1 MKLNSLIWVLLLC
14 SVALFAQDK
23 SFYWGPRV
31 SLDMYSVYNT
41 NSVRVQYGSPAD
53 KVDHRDPYRDA
64 SGVGMNLGL
73 AARYMFGS
81 WGLAAEVNA
90 GLCMLSMDNGLY
102 GRTTYDVMGYA
113 ERTSLQENLDFFRF
127 SMPIM
132 YFKKFGD
139 LFYVEVGP
147 QFSLNYVDERTL
159 GEDEEIELGG
169 WEPNLF
175 GVSALLGGG
184 FDIPVGKTKRLDIG
198 GRLVLDFTRL
208 ERDSKVELEEPDSF
222 RKASSAKLFAWYSY
236 LAFYL

>member
-1 MKLNSLIWVLLLC
+1 MKLNSLTLVIFLC
-14 SVALFAQDK
+14 SVALSAQDK
-23 SFYWGPRV
+23 SFYWGPRA
-31 SLDMYSVYNT
+31 SLNMFSVYNT
-41 NSVRVQYGSPAD
+41 NSVRVQYGNPAD
-53 KVDHRDPYRDA
+53 KVIHRDSYKDA
-64 SGVGMNLGL
+64 SGVGMDFGL

-81 WGLAAEVNA
+81 WGAAVELNI
-90 GLCMLSMDNGLY
+90 GLCMLSMDNDLY
-102 GRTTYDVMGYA
+102 GRTSYNAMGYA
-113 ERTSLQENLDFFRF
+113 NRTSLQENLDFFRF

-132 YFKKFGD
+132 YFKKFGE

-147 QFSLNYVDERTL
+147 QFSLNYADDRTL

-169 WEPNLF
+169 WKPNLF

-184 FDIPVGKTKRLDIG
+184 FDMPVGKTKRLDIG

-208 ERDSKVELEEPDSF
+208 ESDSEVELEESESF

>member
-1 MKLNSLIWVLLLC
+1 MKLNSLILVLLLC
-14 SVALFAQDK
+14 SVTLFAQDK

-90 GLCMLSMDNGLY
+90 GLCMLSIDNGLY

-175 GVSALLGGG
+175 GVSGLLGGG
-184 FDIPVGKTKRLDIG
+184 FDIPVGKTKKLDIG

-208 ERDSKVELEEPDSF
+208 ERDSKVELEEPDSS
-222 RKASSAKLFAWYSY
+222 RNASSAKLFAWYSY